1 MYGFFIAQIYLAAAI
16 GPWGIVGIVLGVLAA
31 VLAVLYFLG
40 RRLQKKQA
48 EAQVQIDAMKQY
60 ISMLIID
67 KKMLKPKDSGLPEA
81 ALSQRPW
88 YAKNTKMPIVKAKIG
103 PQIMSL
109 VADKEVFDILPV
121 KKECKVAISGM
132 YITEIKSVRGGKI
145 PEKPKKQNFFQ
156 RLAAKA
162 KAGSVRET
170 PKKKK

>member
-81 ALSQRPW
+81 ALSQLPW

-103 PQIMSL
+103 PQIMTLMCDEKLFDL
-109 VADKEVFDILPV
+109 VPV
-121 KKECKVAISGM
+121 KKECKAMLSGI
-132 YITEIKSVRGGKI
+132 YIMEIRGLRGPLQKD
-145 PEKPKKQNFFQ
+145 
-156 RLAAKA
+156 
-162 KAGSVRET
+162 ET
-170 PKKKK
+170 PKKKGLLARLRGK